1 MNFEEFTEIFNE
13 SILPEIKEISEK
25 ITFIK
30 AKNMLLCRRKIYD
43 AYKNLND
50 LYKKQIF
57 NKTEKVLLDRH
68 KVASCMCGA
77 FLKVCVFNF
86 SKSKLIKYLKE
97 NHLAVEAYVFYANEL
112 IALRAATKF
121 LSYFMVSEK
130 AKAGDYEAAREII
143 EKFPLPL
150 KTSNCKL
157 GFWSITLY
165 NLSQIRVNE
174 PKNST
179 RYSIGIEHYDMY
191 AYSMY
196 FYWLELYFNMIR
208 DKKNNRKS

>member
-1 MNFEEFTEIFNE
+1 MTFEEFAKIFDE
-13 SILPEIKEISEK
+13 SILPDINEISEK
-25 ITFIK
+25 IIFVK
-30 AKNMLLCRRKIYD
+30 AKDKLLCCREIYD
-43 AYKNLND
+43 AYKKLND
-50 LYKKQIF
+50 LYKKQVF
-57 NKTEKVLLDRH
+57 NKTEEVLLDRH

-86 SKSKLIKYLKE
+86 SKSELIKYLKE
-97 NHLAVEAYVFYANEL
+97 KGRAVEAYVFYANEL

-121 LSYFMVSEK
+121 LSFFMVSEK
-130 AKAGDYEAAREII
+130 VKAGDFEAARKII

-150 KTSNCKL
+150 RTSNYKL

-165 NLSQIRVNE
+165 NLSQIRVDE

-196 FYWLELYFNMIR
+196 FYWLELYFNMIQ
-208 DKKNNRKS
+208 DKEK

>member
-1 MNFEEFTEIFNE
+1 MTFEEFAKIFDE
-13 SILPEIKEISEK
+13 SILPDIKEISEK
-25 ITFIK
+25 IIFVK
-30 AKNMLLCRRKIYD
+30 AKDKLLCCREIYD
-43 AYKNLND
+43 AYKKLND
-50 LYKKQIF
+50 LYKKQVF
-57 NKTEKVLLDRH
+57 NKTEEVLLDRH

-86 SKSKLIKYLKE
+86 SKSELIKYLKE
-97 NHLAVEAYVFYANEL
+97 KGRAVEAYVFYANEL

-121 LSYFMVSEK
+121 LSFFMVSEK
-130 AKAGDYEAAREII
+130 VKAGDFEAARKII

-150 KTSNCKL
+150 RTSNYKL

-165 NLSQIRVNE
+165 NLSQIRVDE

-196 FYWLELYFNMIR
+196 FYWLELYFNMIQ
-208 DKKNNRKS
+208 DKEK

>member
-1 MNFEEFTEIFNE
+1 MTFEEFAKIFDE
-13 SILPEIKEISEK
+13 SILPDINEISEK
-25 ITFIK
+25 ITFVK
-30 AKNMLLCRRKIYD
+30 AKDKSLCCREIYD

-50 LYKKQIF
+50 LYKKQVF
-57 NKTEKVLLDRH
+57 NKTEEVLLDRH

-86 SKSKLIKYLKE
+86 SKSELIKYLKE
-97 NHLAVEAYVFYANEL
+97 NGRAVEAYVFYANEL

-121 LSYFMVSEK
+121 LSFFMVSEK
-130 AKAGDYEAAREII
+130 VKAGDYEAVRKII

-150 KTSNCKL
+150 RTSNCKM

-165 NLSQIRVNE
+165 NLSQIRVDE
-174 PKNST
+174 PENSA

-196 FYWLELYFNMIR
+196 FYWLELYFNMIQ
-208 DKKNNRKS
+208 DKEK